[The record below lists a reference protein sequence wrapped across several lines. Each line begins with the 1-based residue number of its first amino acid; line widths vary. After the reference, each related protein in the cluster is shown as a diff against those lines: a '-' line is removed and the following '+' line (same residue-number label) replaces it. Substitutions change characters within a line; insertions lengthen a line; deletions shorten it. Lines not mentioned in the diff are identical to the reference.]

1 MTVESRYVYSM
12 EKSVENCLDCKAGDP
27 PMQIMLE
34 WACIKRGR
42 REGYCNWCCSG
53 GVYEPRA

>member
-42 REGYCNWCCSG
+42 REGYCN
-53 GVYEPRA
+53 